1 MKNKIRNMKGFTLVE
16 LLIVIALIAILSVAV
31 LSTINPIEQS
41 NKARDA
47 KFQNDASELVSAF
60 ERYYTSQNTY
70 PWNSTLNT
78 DPVAVVNNTNS
89 IAFLAKDKRF
99 GVVNLAATV
108 AGHLIQTY
116 ELKSAFSGKEPFG
129 ATGDIGDDDAMYLFH
144 DNDSN
149 YVCFCPKSN
158 ANKTG
163 TKVSNLK
170 CLRGVTAT
178 DAVAAANSAELFDA
192 KAGTACTEPTATEIK
207 APTFCNIPAKGTA
220 SYANMICVPEGLVGL
235 ADEVSP

>member
-70 PWNSTLNT
+70 PWNSALNAN
-78 DPVAVVNNTNS
+78 PVVSNTNS
-89 IAFLAKDKRF
+89 IAFLAKDERF
-99 GVVNLAATV
+99 GVVDLVDDTD
-108 AGHLIQTY
+108 GHLVQTY

-129 ATGDIGDDDAMYLFH
+129 ATGDIGGDDAMYLFH

-163 TKVSNLK
+163 TKVSTLK

-178 DAVAAANSAELFDA
+178 DAVAVASSAELFDA
-192 KAGTACTEPTATEIK
+192 KAATTCTPPTADEIK
-207 APTFCNIPAKGTA
+207 LPAFCAIPAKGAT
-220 SYANMICVPEGLVGL
+220 SYANMICVPEGLVGF
-235 ADEVSP
+235 ADDVSP